1 MAQKQRSRPMNS
13 PRSSGWKTARAAGR
27 VTEKAA
33 VGLFRWM
40 TTDHTG
46 LSEALRHMPAT
57 SFGEILEYIL
67 LQILCAVVVALVT
80 GVWIFV
86 LMAFVLPFLLSVAF
100 S

>member
-1 MAQKQRSRPMNS
+1 MNTHRSFS
-13 PRSSGWKTARAAGR
+13 WKAAHTAGR
-27 VTEKAA
+27 LTEKAA

-46 LSEALRHMPAT
+46 SFEALRLMPTT
-57 SFGEILEYIL
+57 SFREVLEYIV
-67 LQILCAVVVALVT
+67 LQILCAVVVGVVT

-86 LMAFVLPFLLSVAF
+86 LLAFVLPFLLSVAF

>member
-1 MAQKQRSRPMNS
+1 MNPLS
-13 PRSSGWKTARAAGR
+13 SSGWKAAQATGR

-40 TTDHTG
+40 TTDHIG
-46 LSEALRHMPAT
+46 SSEALRHMPTT
-57 SFGEILEYIL
+57 SFREVLEYIV
-67 LQILCAVVVALVT
+67 LQILCVVVVGVVT

-86 LMAFVLPFLLSVAF
+86 LMAFVLPFLLSVLF

>member
-1 MAQKQRSRPMNS
+1 MAGKQRSRPMNTLK
-13 PRSSGWKTARAAGR
+13 SSRWKAAHTAGR

-33 VGLFRWM
+33 VELFRWM
-40 TTDHTG
+40 TTDHIG
-46 LSEALRHMPAT
+46 SSDALRHMKAT
-57 SFGEILEYIL
+57 SFGEALKYAL
-67 LQILCAVVVALVT
+67 LQILCAVVVGVVT

>member
-1 MAQKQRSRPMNS
+1 MNTH
-13 PRSSGWKTARAAGR
+13 RSSEWKTAQAAGR
-27 VTEKAA
+27 ATEKAV

-46 LSEALRHMPAT
+46 SSEALRHMPAT
-57 SFGEILEYIL
+57 SFGEALKYAL

>member
-1 MAQKQRSRPMNS
+1 MNS
-13 PRSSGWKTARAAGR
+13 RHSSGWKTAQAAGR
-27 VTEKAA
+27 ATEKAA

-46 LSEALRHMPAT
+46 SSEALRHMPAT
-57 SFGEILEYIL
+57 SFGEALKDLL
-67 LQILCAVVVALVT
+67 LQMLCAVVVGVVT

-86 LMAFVLPFLLSVAF
+86 LMAFVLQFLLSVAF

>member
-1 MAQKQRSRPMNS
+1 MNTH
-13 PRSSGWKTARAAGR
+13 RSSGWKTAQAAGR
-27 VTEKAA
+27 VTEMDA

-40 TTDHTG
+40 TTDHIAS
-46 LSEALRHMPAT
+46 SEALRHIPAT
-57 SFGEILEYIL
+57 SFGEALKYAL

>member
-1 MAQKQRSRPMNS
+1 MNPLS
-13 PRSSGWKTARAAGR
+13 SSGWKTARAAGR

-40 TTDHTG
+40 TTDHTAS
-46 LSEALRHMPAT
+46 SEALRLMPTT
-57 SFGEILEYIL
+57 SFREILEYIV
-67 LQILCAVVVALVT
+67 LQILCAVVVGVVT

-86 LMAFVLPFLLSVAF
+86 LLAFVLPYLLSVAF

>member
-1 MAQKQRSRPMNS
+1 MARNPRSRPMNT
-13 PRSSGWKTARAAGR
+13 RKSSGWKAAQAAGR
-27 VTEKAA
+27 ATEKTA

-46 LSEALRHMPAT
+46 SSEALRHMPTT
-57 SFGEILEYIL
+57 SFREILEYIV
-67 LQILCAVVVALVT
+67 LQILCAVVVGVVT

>member
-1 MAQKQRSRPMNS
+1 MARNRRSRSINTH
-13 PRSSGWKTARAAGR
+13 RSFGWKAAHAAGR

-33 VGLFRWM
+33 VGLFRWV
-40 TTDHTG
+40 TTDHIG
-46 LSEALRHMPAT
+46 SSEAFRHMP
-57 SFGEILEYIL
+57 SMSVGETLKDLL
-67 LQILCAVVVALVT
+67 LQILCAVVVGVVT

>member
-1 MAQKQRSRPMNS
+1 MARNRRSRSINTH
-13 PRSSGWKTARAAGR
+13 RSFGWKAAHAAGR

-46 LSEALRHMPAT
+46 SSEALRHMPAT
-57 SFGEILEYIL
+57 SFIEILEYIV
-67 LQILCAVVVALVT
+67 LQILCAVVVGVVN

-86 LMAFVLPFLLSVAF
+86 LLAFVLPFLLSVAF

>member
-33 VGLFRWM
+33 VGLFRGM

-57 SFGEILEYIL
+57 SFGDILEYIL
-67 LQILCAVVVALVT
+67 LQILCAVVVAVVT

>member
-1 MAQKQRSRPMNS
+1 MAGNRRSRPMNTLK
-13 PRSSGWKTARAAGR
+13 SSGWKTAHAAGR
-27 VTEKAA
+27 LTEKAA

-40 TTDHTG
+40 TTDHIG
-46 LSEALRHMPAT
+46 SSDALRHIPAT
-57 SFGEILEYIL
+57 SFGEALKYAL

>member
-1 MAQKQRSRPMNS
+1 MAGNRRNRSMNTH
-13 PRSSGWKTARAAGR
+13 RSSGWKALQATGR

-33 VGLFRWM
+33 VGLVRWM

-46 LSEALRHMPAT
+46 SSEALRHMPAT
-57 SFGEILEYIL
+57 SFGEILEYIV

-86 LMAFVLPFLLSVAF
+86 LMAFVLPFLLSVLF

>member
-1 MAQKQRSRPMNS
+1 MARNPRSRPMNTH
-13 PRSSGWKTARAAGR
+13 RSSGWKTARAAGR

-33 VGLFRWM
+33 VGLFRWA

-46 LSEALRHMPAT
+46 SSEALRHMPAT
-57 SFGEILEYIL
+57 SFGEALKDLL
-67 LQILCAVVVALVT
+67 LQILCAVVVAVVT

-86 LMAFVLPFLLSVAF
+86 LLAFVLPFLLSVLF